1 MFEHYGDHSAKE
13 QDLQV
18 LITALFGLNAAFGIR
33 AVTQ

>member
-1 MFEHYGDHSAKE
+1 MLEHYGDHSTKE

-33 AVTQ
+33 VVAQ